1 MTDHRPA
8 EELGARKGAFLEMAL
23 KVMVEAHIGQLDRGG
38 APYCLHPIT
47 VMNYLNTTDEQL
59 QCVALLHDVAE
70 DSGFSL
76 PVLKRLGFTR
86 RILDAVDALT
96 KKPGQDYAEYRRAV
110 LSNKDAMQ
118 VKLCDLR
125 HNMDLSRLQSASR
138 RDIERKERYLEFYRE
153 IEAKF
158 QETCND

>member
-59 QCVALLHDVAE
+59 QCVALLHDVVE

-76 PVLKRLGFTR
+76 AVLGRLGFTP
-86 RILDAVDALT
+86 RIIDAVDALT
-96 KKPGQDYAEYRRAV
+96 KKPGQDYTDYRRAV
-110 LSNKDAMQ
+110 MSNRDAMQ
-118 VKLCDLR
+118 VKMCDLR

-153 IEAKF
+153 IEAKC
-158 QETCND
+158 QEPCND